1 VSLSLRRVWLRAA
14 AGTITSALL
23 LVACGKTKDLAPSD
37 VVVQFYVTL
46 ELTGVRTLP
55 DPRAMPALEP
65 YLTPELYAG
74 LQHARHQRDSAAA
87 ASPTEKPPFAD
98 GNLFSSL
105 FEGHSTYV
113 VQKTAARGDTV
124 AVPVAFSNTDQT
136 PAVQWT
142 DTLVVVNTAVD
153 GAEPR
158 WRVADLRYGGDWEF
172 GYRGS
177 LLKVLGSP

>member
-1 VSLSLRRVWLRAA
+1 MSPSFRRVCLRAA
-14 AGTITSALL
+14 VGAVTSALL
-23 LVACGKTKDLAPSD
+23 LAACGKTKDLAPSD

-46 ELTGVRTLP
+46 EVSGIQTLP
-55 DPRAMPALEP
+55 EPRALLALQP
-65 YLTPELYAG
+65 YLTPDLYQG
-74 LQHARHQRDSAAA
+74 LQRARMVRDSAAIA
-87 ASPTEKPPFAD
+87 APGEKPPFAD

-113 VQKTAARGDTV
+113 VERTAARGDTV
-124 AVPVAFSNTDQT
+124 LVPVAFSNTSQT

-142 DTLVVVNTAVD
+142 DTLVVVNTAVG

-177 LLKVLGSP
+177 LLQVLRSP